1 MDFGIKAFLSALL
14 FVSPIFCADL
24 QEKKVSP
31 IDFRVYDMPTQHS
44 NGVLA
49 LIMSGIQGDEPGAY
63 NATNILLQ
71 YYTIKKGSVRVV
83 PSLSPHSMFFNNRGV
98 FGDLNRKFATLH
110 SNDPEY
116 SVIQKIKAEILKPD
130 VSAIFHMHDG
140 SGFYR
145 EEYVDEMFGPRR
157 WGNCSIID
165 QDFINV
171 EPFGNL
177 HDIIDKV
184 VQHTNKGLLKPFHKY
199 HIRNT
204 HTAIKDLAMQKSLTY
219 FAITNNKPAFAHEA
233 SKTLPLREKT
243 YYHLLGIEGFLNAL
257 GIEFERHF
265 ELNPQNVAKLINDTS
280 ITMSIQSRIQIPIFG
295 LKSPL
300 NYFPMP
306 LNAKRNLQDIPLDSK
321 SYILGL
327 AHTSN
332 NTLIDIKYGNRTMGR
347 LKPLYLDFDTSLLSV
362 QMLLDNEE
370 REVAIGSMV
379 RTKESFFIKSKE
391 GYRANVIGFV
401 KAGDTSN
408 KPQEFDTLVQKGKM
422 QKRFSIDNAEKMYRV
437 EFYKGEAFAGMI
449 VVEFE

>member
-1 MDFGIKAFLSALL
+1 MNFGVGAFLLAFL
-14 FVSPIFCADL
+14 FVCVVFGVEADS
-24 QEKKVSP
+24 KVSP
-31 IDFRVYDMPTQHS
+31 IDFKVYDMPTRNP
-44 NGVLA
+44 NGAFA

-98 FGDLNRKFATLH
+98 FGDLNRKFATL
-110 SNDPEY
+110 SSKDPEY
-116 SVIQKIKAEILKPD
+116 GVIQKIKAEILKPE

-145 EEYVDEMFGPRR
+145 EEYVNEMFGPRR

-165 QDFINV
+165 QNSINV
-171 EPFGNL
+171 EHFGNL

-184 VQHTNKGLLKPFHKY
+184 VKHTNKGLLKPFHQY
-199 HIRNT
+199 RIRNT
-204 HTAIKDLAMQKSLTY
+204 HTALKDTEMQKSLTY

-243 YYHLLGIEGFLNAL
+243 YYHLLGIEGFLHAL

-265 ELNPQNVAKLINDTS
+265 ELNPQAVAKLINDTS
-280 ITMSIQSRIQIPIFG
+280 ITLHIQSSIQIPIFG

-306 LNAKRNLQDIPLDSK
+306 LSAKRDLQGIKLDSK

-332 NTLIDIKYGNRTMGR
+332 STLIDIKYGNRTMGR
-347 LKPLYLDFDTSLLSV
+347 LKPLYLDFDDSLSSV
-362 QMLLDNEE
+362 KMLLDNEE
-370 REVAIGSMV
+370 REVAIGSIV
-379 RTKESFFIKSKE
+379 RTKESFYIKSKE

-401 KAGDTSN
+401 KPGDTSN
-408 KPQEFDTLVQKGKM
+408 KPQEFDTLVQKSKI
-422 QKRFSIDNAEKMYRV
+422 QKRFSVDSAEKMYRV
-437 EFYKGEAFAGMI
+437 EFYKGELFAGMI
-449 VVEFE
+449 IVEFE